1 MTAPSLERMKTM
13 NVKKEELQG
22 MKVLSGVALG
32 EKAPDL
38 IIRGGKIFNVFTKEL
53 IDQESIW
60 IKDGRIAYV
69 GPEQGPS
76 KDEKTIEVD
85 ADGMVILPGL
95 IEGHT
100 HAVCNRYG
108 IEEFIRSLIPTG
120 VTTVITELMET
131 AAISG
136 RDGIE
141 YPVRGFEGQPV
152 RFYYTLPP
160 VCGLTPSEE
169 VMAISKEEF
178 LSFLKDPHCVGI
190 GEIYWGNMF
199 LAGYQSERLREW
211 IALTLAMGKVIEGH
225 TAGASD
231 RKLQAYTTYGFS
243 SCHEP
248 ITEEEVLKRLR
259 LGYWVMIREGSIRR
273 ELPGVKGIFQ
283 RKIDFRRLILCT
295 DGVDP
300 GDFVEEGYLDA
311 SIRRAL
317 HLGIPPEL
325 LYQMVTINVAEHFHL
340 DHLIGSISPGKMADL
355 ILIPSLKEFSPQ
367 FILCNGRII
376 CKEGKPLVEPKPFYF
391 PHSMFNTV
399 NLGEINFIP
408 PSIQGKV
415 RVIELVTR
423 LVTQE
428 KFVDLDSP
436 EDSKDLLMVLAI
448 DRLKK
453 GGSFM
458 GLLKGFGL
466 QRGAYG
472 TTMSWDSP
480 AMIVVGG
487 DPVSMNTVIGR
498 LKETQ
503 GGGVYAIGKEIVS
516 EFQAPL
522 CGLVSL
528 KPIKKIREEMKHL
541 EGSLRENGVRWDKP
555 ILTVDTLTTPAIPH
569 LRITHRGY
577 VRVRDRKLLNLK

>member
-1 MTAPSLERMKTM
+1 MKVDIQALQRMKT
-13 NVKKEELQG
+13 
-22 MKVLSGVALG
+22 LSEVALG
-32 EKAPDL
+32 ERAPDL
-38 IIRGGKIFNVFTKEL
+38 IIRNGKVFNVFTREL
-53 IDQESIW
+53 MDRESIW

-69 GPEQGPS
+69 GPDQDPP
-76 KDEKTIEVD
+76 KDEKTVEMD
-85 ADGMVILPGL
+85 AEDRIILPGL
-95 IEGHT
+95 IDGHT

-108 IEEFIRSLIPTG
+108 IEEFIRHLIPTG

-141 YPVRGFEGQPV
+141 YPIRGFKGQPV

-169 VMAISKEEF
+169 VRAISKEECA
-178 LSFLKDPHCVGI
+178 SFLKDPHCVGI

-199 LAGYQSERLREW
+199 LDGDQSERLREW
-211 IALTLAMGKVIEGH
+211 IAIAFPMGKAIEGH
-225 TAGASD
+225 TAGASE

-273 ELPGVKGIFQ
+273 ELPGVRGVFQ
-283 RKIDFRRLILCT
+283 RKMDFRRLILCT

-300 GDFVEEGYLDA
+300 EDFVEEGYLDA

-317 HLGIPPEL
+317 RLGLAPEL

-340 DHLIGSISPGKMADL
+340 DSLIGSISPGKMADL
-355 ILIPSLKEFSPQ
+355 ILIPSLKEFFPQ
-367 FILCNGRII
+367 LVLCDGKII
-376 CKEGKPLVEPKPFYF
+376 YKEGKSLVEPTPFYF
-391 PHSMFNTV
+391 PESMFNTV
-399 NLGEINFIP
+399 NPGEVNVNF

-415 RVIELVTR
+415 RVIELITR

-428 KFVDLDSP
+428 RMVDFDDP
-436 EDSKDLLMVLAI
+436 EASKELIWVLAI
-448 DRLKK
+448 DRLNME
-453 GGSFM
+453 GSFM

-480 AMIVVGG
+480 AMIVVGC
-487 DPVSMNTVIGR
+487 DRDSMNTVIGR
-498 LKETQ
+498 LRENQ
-503 GGGVYAIGKEIVS
+503 GGGVYAIGNEIVS
-516 EFQAPL
+516 EFPAPL

-528 KPIKKIREEMKHL
+528 KPMKKIREEIKRL
-541 EGSLRENGVRWDKP
+541 EASLKENGVQWDKP
-555 ILTVDTLTTPAIPH
+555 TLTVDTLSTPAIPH

-577 VRVRDRKLLNLK
+577 VRVRDRALLKLK

>member
-1 MTAPSLERMKTM
+1 MDVKMKELQRMKI
-13 NVKKEELQG
+13 
-22 MKVLSGVALG
+22 LSEVALG
-32 EKAPDL
+32 EHAPDL
-38 IIRGGKIFNVFTKEL
+38 FIRGGKIFNVFTREL
-53 IDQESIW
+53 LDQESIW
-60 IKDGRIAYV
+60 IKDGKIAYV
-69 GPEQGPS
+69 GPDSDPP
-76 KDEKTIEVD
+76 KDEKTLEID
-85 ADGMVILPGL
+85 AEGMVILPGL
-95 IEGHT
+95 IDGHT

-108 IEEFIRSLIPTG
+108 IEEFIRYLIPTG

-141 YPVRGFEGQPV
+141 YPIKGFEGQPV

-178 LSFLKDPHCVGI
+178 LFFIKDPRCVGM

-199 LAGYQSERLREW
+199 LEGNQSERLRQW
-211 IALTLAMGKVIEGH
+211 IAVTLPMGKVIEGH

-273 ELPGVKGIFQ
+273 ELPGVKGVFQ
-283 RKIDFRRLILCT
+283 RRMDFRRLILCT

-300 GDFVEEGYLDA
+300 QDFVEEGYLDA
-311 SIRRAL
+311 SIKRAL
-317 HLGIPPEL
+317 QLGIDPKI
-325 LYQMVTINVAEHFHL
+325 LYQMVTLNVAEHFRL
-340 DHLIGSISPGKMADL
+340 DSHIGSISPGKMADL
-355 ILIPSLKEFSPQ
+355 VFIPSLDEFSPRL
-367 FILCNGRII
+367 ILCNGKVIY
-376 CKEGKPLVEPKPFYF
+376 KEGKSLVEPKPFYF
-391 PHSMFNTV
+391 PERMFNTV
-399 NLGEINFIP
+399 NPGKVSLHNP
-408 PSIQGKV
+408 PIQGKV
-415 RVIELVTR
+415 RVMELVTR

-428 KFVDLDSP
+428 KMVDLDTPS
-436 EDSKDLLMVLAI
+436 DSKDLLMVLAI
-448 DRLKK
+448 DRLNKE
-453 GGSFM
+453 GSFM

-480 AMIVVGG
+480 AMIVVGC
-487 DPVSMNTVIGR
+487 DPESMNTVIGR
-498 LKETQ
+498 LREIQ
-503 GGGVYAIGKEIVS
+503 GGGVFAIGKEVVS
-516 EFQAPL
+516 EFPAPL

-528 KPIKKIREEMKHL
+528 KPMKKIKEEMKHL
-541 EGSLRENGVRWDKP
+541 EESLKENGVRWEKP
-555 ILTVDTLTTPAIPH
+555 TLTVDTLSTPAIPH

-577 VRVRDRKLLNLK
+577 VRVRDRKLLDLK

>member
-1 MTAPSLERMKTM
+1 MKVEIQELQRMKT
-13 NVKKEELQG
+13 
-22 MKVLSGVALG
+22 LSEVALG
-32 EKAPDL
+32 ERPPDL
-38 IIRGGKIFNVFTKEL
+38 IIRNGKVFNVFTREL
-53 IDQESIW
+53 MDRESLW

-69 GPEQGPS
+69 GPDQDPP
-76 KDEKTIEVD
+76 KDEKTVEID
-85 ADGMVILPGL
+85 AEERVILPGL
-95 IEGHT
+95 IDGHT

-108 IEEFIRSLIPTG
+108 IEEFIRHLIPTG

-141 YPVRGFEGQPV
+141 YPIKGFKEQPV

-169 VMAISKEEF
+169 VRAISKEEGA
-178 LSFLKDPHCVGI
+178 SFLKDPHCVGI

-199 LAGYQSERLREW
+199 LDGDQSERLREW
-211 IALTLAMGKVIEGH
+211 IAIAFLMGKAIEGH
-225 TAGASD
+225 TAGASE

-273 ELPGVKGIFQ
+273 ELPGVRGVFQ
-283 RKIDFRRLILCT
+283 RKMDFRRLILCT

-300 GDFVEEGYLDA
+300 EDFLEEGYLDA
-311 SIRRAL
+311 SVRRAL
-317 HLGIPPEL
+317 RLGLPPEL

-340 DHLIGSISPGKMADL
+340 DSLIGSISPGKMADL

-367 FILCNGRII
+367 LVLCNGKII
-376 CKEGKPLVEPKPFYF
+376 YKEGKSLVEPKPFYF
-391 PHSMFNTV
+391 PESMFNTV
-399 NLGEINFIP
+399 NPGEVNLNY

-428 KFVDLDSP
+428 RMVDFDDP
-436 EDSKDLLMVLAI
+436 EASKELIWVMAI
-448 DRLKK
+448 DRLNRE
-453 GGSFM
+453 GSFM

-480 AMIVVGG
+480 AMIVVGC
-487 DPVSMNTVIGR
+487 DQDSMNTVIGR
-498 LKETQ
+498 LRENQ
-503 GGGVYAIGKEIVS
+503 GGGVYAIGNEIVS
-516 EFQAPL
+516 EFPAPL

-528 KPIKKIREEMKHL
+528 KPMKKIREEIKRL
-541 EGSLRENGVRWDKP
+541 EDSLKENGVKWDKP
-555 ILTVDTLTTPAIPH
+555 TLTVDTLSTPAIPH

-577 VRVRDRKLLNLK
+577 VRVKDRALLNLK

>member
-1 MTAPSLERMKTM
+1 MKVDIQALQRMKT
-13 NVKKEELQG
+13 
-22 MKVLSGVALG
+22 LSEVALG
-32 EKAPDL
+32 ERAPDL
-38 IIRGGKIFNVFTKEL
+38 IIRNGKVFNVFTREL
-53 IDQESIW
+53 MDRESIW

-69 GPEQGPS
+69 GPDQDPP
-76 KDEKTIEVD
+76 KDEKTVEMD
-85 ADGMVILPGL
+85 AEDRIILPGL
-95 IEGHT
+95 IDGHT

-108 IEEFIRSLIPTG
+108 IEEFIRHLIPTG

-141 YPVRGFEGQPV
+141 YPIRGFKGQPV

-169 VMAISKEEF
+169 VRAISKEECA
-178 LSFLKDPHCVGI
+178 SFLKDPHCVGI

-199 LAGYQSERLREW
+199 LDGDQSEWLREW
-211 IALTLAMGKVIEGH
+211 IAIAFPMGKAIEGH
-225 TAGASD
+225 TAGASE

-273 ELPGVKGIFQ
+273 ELPGVRGVFQ
-283 RKIDFRRLILCT
+283 RKMDFRRLILCT

-300 GDFVEEGYLDA
+300 EDFVEEGYLDA

-317 HLGIPPEL
+317 RLGLAPEL

-340 DHLIGSISPGKMADL
+340 DSLIGSISPGKMADL
-355 ILIPSLKEFSPQ
+355 ILIPSLKEFFPQ
-367 FILCNGRII
+367 LVLCDGKII
-376 CKEGKPLVEPKPFYF
+376 YKEGKSLVEPTPFYF
-391 PHSMFNTV
+391 PESMFNTV
-399 NLGEINFIP
+399 NPGEVNVNF

-415 RVIELVTR
+415 RVIELITR

-428 KFVDLDSP
+428 RMVDFDDP
-436 EDSKDLLMVLAI
+436 EASKELIWILAI
-448 DRLKK
+448 DRLNME
-453 GGSFM
+453 GSFM

-480 AMIVVGG
+480 AMIVVGC
-487 DPVSMNTVIGR
+487 DRDSMNTVIGR
-498 LKETQ
+498 LRENQ
-503 GGGVYAIGKEIVS
+503 GGGVYAIGNEIVS
-516 EFQAPL
+516 EFPAPL

-528 KPIKKIREEMKHL
+528 KPMKKIREEIKRL
-541 EGSLRENGVRWDKP
+541 EASLKENGVQWDKP
-555 ILTVDTLTTPAIPH
+555 TLTVDTLSTPAIPH

-577 VRVRDRKLLNLK
+577 VRVRDRALLKLK

>member
-1 MTAPSLERMKTM
+1 MKVEIQELQRMKT
-13 NVKKEELQG
+13 
-22 MKVLSGVALG
+22 LSEVALG
-32 EKAPDL
+32 ERPPDL
-38 IIRGGKIFNVFTKEL
+38 IIRNGKVFNVFTREL
-53 IDQESIW
+53 MDRESLW

-69 GPEQGPS
+69 GPDQDPP
-76 KDEKTIEVD
+76 KDEKTVEID
-85 ADGMVILPGL
+85 AEERVILPGL
-95 IEGHT
+95 IDGHT

-108 IEEFIRSLIPTG
+108 IEEFIRHLIPTG

-141 YPVRGFEGQPV
+141 YPIKGFKEQPV

-169 VMAISKEEF
+169 VRAISKEEGA
-178 LSFLKDPHCVGI
+178 SFLKDPHCVGI

-199 LAGYQSERLREW
+199 LDGDQSERLREW
-211 IALTLAMGKVIEGH
+211 IAIAFLMGKAIEGH
-225 TAGASD
+225 TAGASE

-273 ELPGVKGIFQ
+273 ELPGVRGVFQ
-283 RKIDFRRLILCT
+283 RKMDFRRLILCT

-300 GDFVEEGYLDA
+300 EDFLEEGYLDA
-311 SIRRAL
+311 SVRRAL
-317 HLGIPPEL
+317 RLGLPPEL

-340 DHLIGSISPGKMADL
+340 DSLIGSISPGKMADL

-367 FILCNGRII
+367 LVLCNGKII
-376 CKEGKPLVEPKPFYF
+376 YKEGKPLVEPKPFYF
-391 PHSMFNTV
+391 PESMFNTV
-399 NLGEINFIP
+399 NPGEVNLNY

-428 KFVDLDSP
+428 RMVDFDDP
-436 EDSKDLLMVLAI
+436 EASKELIWVMAI
-448 DRLKK
+448 DRLNRE
-453 GGSFM
+453 GSFM

-480 AMIVVGG
+480 AMIVVGC
-487 DPVSMNTVIGR
+487 DQDSMNTVIGR
-498 LKETQ
+498 LRENQ
-503 GGGVYAIGKEIVS
+503 GGGVYAIGNEIVS
-516 EFQAPL
+516 EFPAPL

-528 KPIKKIREEMKHL
+528 KPMKKIREEIKRL
-541 EGSLRENGVRWDKP
+541 EDSLKENGVKWDKP
-555 ILTVDTLTTPAIPH
+555 TLTVDTLSTPAIPH

-577 VRVRDRKLLNLK
+577 VRVKDRALLNLK

>member
-1 MTAPSLERMKTM
+1 MDAKM
-13 NVKKEELQG
+13 EELQR
-22 MKVLSGVALG
+22 MKILSEVALG
-32 EKAPDL
+32 ERAPD
-38 IIRGGKIFNVFTKEL
+38 IFIHGGKIFNAFTREL
-53 IDQESIW
+53 IDKESVW
-60 IKDGRIAYV
+60 IKDGKIAYV
-69 GPEQGPS
+69 GPDSDPP
-76 KDEKTIEVD
+76 KDEKTVEID
-85 ADGMVILPGL
+85 AEGMVLLPGL
-95 IEGHT
+95 IDGHT

-108 IEEFIRSLIPTG
+108 IEEFIRYLIPTG
-120 VTTVITELMET
+120 VTTVVTELMET

-141 YPVRGFEGQPV
+141 YPIKSFEGQPV

-178 LSFLKDPHCVGI
+178 LSFLQDPRCVGI

-199 LAGYQSERLREW
+199 LEGNQSERLREW
-211 IALTLAMGKVIEGH
+211 IAMTFPMGKVIEGH

-273 ELPGVKGIFQ
+273 ELPGVKGVFQ
-283 RKIDFRRLILCT
+283 REMDFRRLILCT

-300 GDFVEEGYLDA
+300 QDFVEEGYLDA
-311 SIRRAL
+311 SIKRAL
-317 HLGIPPEL
+317 QLGIDPKI
-325 LYQMVTINVAEHFHL
+325 LYQMVTINVAEHFRL
-340 DHLIGSISPGKMADL
+340 DSLIGSISPGKMADL
-355 ILIPSLKEFSPQ
+355 VFIPSLDDFSPRL
-367 FILCNGRII
+367 ILCNGKLIY
-376 CKEGKPLVEPKPFYF
+376 KEGKSLVEPKPFYF
-391 PHSMFNTV
+391 PEYMFNTV
-399 NLGEINFIP
+399 NPGKVSLQR
-408 PSIQGKV
+408 PSIQGEV

-428 KFVDLDSP
+428 KMINLDDP
-436 EDSKDLLMVLAI
+436 EASKDILMVLAI
-448 DRLKK
+448 DRLRK

-480 AMIVVGG
+480 AMIVVGC
-487 DPVSMNTVIGR
+487 DLESMNTVMER
-498 LKETQ
+498 LREIQ
-503 GGGVYAIGKEIVS
+503 GGGVFAIGKEVVS
-516 EFQAPL
+516 EFPAPL

-528 KPIKKIREEMKHL
+528 KPMKKIKEEMKHL
-541 EGSLRENGVRWDKP
+541 EESLRENGARWEKP
-555 ILTVDTLTTPAIPH
+555 TLTVDTLSTPAIPH

-577 VRVRDRKLLNLK
+577 VRVRDRKLLDLK